1 MIRRFAMLTAFAAA
15 VAATTT
21 GLASQAGATDAYF
34 PILVPI
40 TGFIALEGTAQRNGA
55 IQALEN
61 APDGVNVTYEV
72 SDTSTSPEIAVT
84 ALHRA
89 LERGKPVAAA
99 ASIFGTQMLAMA
111 PVAKRAGLPLIT
123 VSGTAKLTELGNP
136 YIFRFF
142 PGDAVV
148 KVAHARYAVEVL
160 GAKRPALLY
169 QTTSYG
175 QSGRAQLAK
184 ILDGLGAALVFEE
197 ALAPSV
203 KDMLPA
209 LVKLKAAKPDVIL
222 LHLHSGPTALAIR
235 QAREAGIDLPVVAG
249 SAMHQ
254 PSTAK
259 LLKPGQLKG
268 VCSES
273 ASSPISE
280 SSAKLVAFTKEFRT
294 RFQIEP
300 DAFALAQYDGIN
312 MVLAALKDGA
322 KTAEDVRGWLA
333 DHTFEGLAMTYKS
346 DGKGNMA
353 HDAMIICY
361 DGTSLVPTVAK
372 RFHNVDGV
380 L

>member
-1 MIRRFAMLTAFAAA
+1 MIRRIALIVTLAAFTANTADAK
-15 VAATTT
+15 
-21 GLASQAGATDAYF
+21 DAYI

-61 APDGVNVTYEV
+61 APEGVTVTYEV
-72 SDTSTSPEIAVT
+72 SDTSTSPEVAVT

-111 PVAKRAGLPLIT
+111 PLAQRAGVPLIT

-142 PGDAVV
+142 PGDGVV

-184 ILDGLGAALVFEE
+184 ILKDLGAPLVFED

-209 LVKLKAAKPDVIL
+209 LAKLRAAKPDVIL

-235 QAREAGIDLPVVAG
+235 QAREAGINLPVVAG

-259 LLKPGQLKG
+259 LLSQAQLNG
-268 VCSES
+268 VCAES
-273 ASSPISE
+273 AASPISE
-280 SSAKLVAFTKEFRT
+280 SDAKLVAFTKEFRT
-294 RFQIEP
+294 RFHTEP
-300 DAFALAQYDGIN
+300 DAFSLAQYDGIN

-322 KTAEDVRGWLA
+322 NNAEQVRDWLA
-333 DHTFEGLAMTYKS
+333 SHTFEGLAMTYKS

-353 HDAMIICY
+353 HDALIVCY
-361 DGTSLVPTVAK
+361 DEASLVPAIVK
-372 RFHNVDGV
+372 RYHNVDGA